1 MLLNNGPEFLKYC
14 SVILSQ
20 WKPKKLKMVFKKQ
33 QQQDP
38 LTL

>member
-20 WKPKKLKMVFKKQ
+20 WKQKKLKMVFKKKKKKNK
-33 QQQDP
+33 
-38 LTL
+38 TH

>member
-20 WKPKKLKMVFKKQ
+20 WKRKKLKMVLKKNKKKNK
-33 QQQDP
+33 
-38 LTL
+38 TH